1 MNNDAPETL
10 AAVRSRAAELE
21 QQLKLSDEGVSRLA
35 QRCLELEQQVLAY
48 EAALASH
55 GAENE
60 TGALLLPQL
69 FYDSGS
75 GFSARECLTVASDA
89 YDELTHEVSAVFE
102 LPADVQALRL
112 DPGEFA
118 CCITDFT
125 ISDERLSYQ
134 PANGTV
140 LREGTMLFLGIDPNL
155 TVRCATGFAPG
166 MRFAV
171 TYHYYPLGRYLHE
184 QPGKTLLSALNV
196 LRQNAQDAQ
205 AAAQAAAV
213 QTAAAQQEAA
223 RLQAQLAEQQEALA
237 ETCQAYDASLE
248 AMKHSTSWKLTAPLR
263 ALLHCFRRP

>member
-140 LREGTMLFLGIDPNL
+140 LPDFPDRGQIATWAGEAVSWAYSRGVMTGKTGGKLDPN
-155 TVRCATGFAPG
+155 G
-166 MRFAV
+166 
-171 TYHYYPLGRYLHE
+171 
-184 QPGKTLLSALNV
+184 
-196 LRQNAQDAQ
+196 NASRAE
-205 AAAQAAAV
+205 AAV
-213 QTAAAQQEAA
+213 MLY
-223 RLQAQLAEQQEALA
+223 RF
-237 ETCQAYDASLE
+237 
-248 AMKHSTSWKLTAPLR
+248 MKLSPKGDKR
-263 ALLHCFRRP
+263 